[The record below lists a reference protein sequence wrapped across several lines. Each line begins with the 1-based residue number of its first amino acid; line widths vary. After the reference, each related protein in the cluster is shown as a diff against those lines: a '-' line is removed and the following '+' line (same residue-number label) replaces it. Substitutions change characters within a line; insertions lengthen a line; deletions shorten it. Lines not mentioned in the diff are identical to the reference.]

1 MNITVVTCYEGLA
14 ALTQYPVLQAGGG
27 LGNEASTGHVSR
39 PHPAALGWLGEM
51 YNPMIL
57 HTIFSPTHHPSPYHT
72 FHSFHYTHAPAHA
85 HTPHTGCDALMPGPL
100 VFIVTL
106 FGVFEG
112 FLFSLFT
119 CIMFWTQIYAI
130 FTDETVSGWGTGDYY
145 GMI

>member
-1 MNITVVTCYEGLA
+1 MNNTVVACYEGLA
-14 ALTQYPVLQAGGG
+14 ILTQYPVLQAG
-27 LGNEASTGHVSR
+27 GNEASTGHVSR
-39 PHPAALGWLGEM
+39 PHPAALGWLGES

-57 HTIFSPTHHPSPYHT
+57 RTIFSPTRHPSPYHT
-72 FHSFHYTHAPAHA
+72 FHLIPLHTCTHPCT

-130 FTDETVSGWGTGDYY
+130 FTDETVSGWGTGDFY